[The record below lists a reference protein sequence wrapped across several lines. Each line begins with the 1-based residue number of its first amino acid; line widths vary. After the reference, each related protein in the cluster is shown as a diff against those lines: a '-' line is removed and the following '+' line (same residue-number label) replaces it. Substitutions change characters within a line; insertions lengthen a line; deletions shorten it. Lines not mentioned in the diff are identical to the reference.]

1 MTELTSKQRK
11 FLEKS
16 AHSLE
21 PIVIIGGNGLTSQV
35 IEMIL
40 KSLDAHEL
48 LKVKF
53 NDFKD
58 EKSQLT
64 QEICAKTDATL
75 VRMIGNIAIIFKQNK
90 NPEKQKYKI

>member
-1 MTELTSKQRK
+1 MIELTSKQRK
-11 FLEKS
+11 ILEKS

-21 PIVIIGGNGLTSQV
+21 PIVIIGGNGLTPQV

-64 QEICAKTDATL
+64 QEICTKTDATL

>member
-11 FLEKS
+11 ILEKF

-21 PIVIIGGNGLTSQV
+21 PIVIIGGNGLTPQV

-64 QEICAKTDATL
+64 QEICTKTEATL
-75 VRMIGNIAIIFKQNK
+75 VRIIGNIAIIFKQNK

>member
-11 FLEKS
+11 ILEKF

-21 PIVIIGGNGLTSQV
+21 PIVIIGGNGLTPQV

-64 QEICAKTDATL
+64 QEICTKTDATL
-75 VRMIGNIAIIFKQNK
+75 VRIIGNIAIIFKQNK

>member
-21 PIVIIGGNGLTSQV
+21 PIVIIGGNGLTPQV

-40 KSLDAHEL
+40 KSLEAHEL

-64 QEICAKTDATL
+64 QEICTQTDATL